1 MNSEP
6 VNQEIQTTK
15 TPRATAGMRKLIDL
29 IVEKKMGEPAEDV
42 GFSSNIFMVFGLPAR
57 RLEGNPAFWTKK
69 TSLCELTITRHHKY
83 EVPYGCYAR
92 MNQIFI
98 DTEVR
103 AKNTNVIDVGR
114 SFREYAN
121 KLGYHDGKANR
132 VLLKQL
138 VNYIT
143 SAILVEP
150 AARSLAPGRLVGVQT
165 MVSRAW
171 DLHFDVENPEQ
182 LMLSKGQIILDER
195 YAQHIHKHAVPLDMN
210 VVHCFKRNPLALDF
224 YRFLAYRNNTLRRTI
239 SFPDHLLFEQLGG
252 EQEGER
258 MTRAR
263 LKRILAAIRLYWPV
277 KARFEDGYFVLEPSP
292 PAVQHKVPSR
302 RPLVIAAPPLI
313 HKTL

>member
-6 VNQEIQTTK
+6 ENQEIQTTK

-57 RLEGNPAFWTKK
+57 RLKGNPAFWTKK
-69 TSLCELTITRHHKY
+69 TSLCELTISRNQEY
-83 EVPYGCYAR
+83 EIPYGCYAR

-103 AKNTNVIDVGR
+103 VKNTNVIDVGR

-121 KLGYHDGKANR
+121 KLGYHDGRANKA
-132 VLLKQL
+132 LLRQL
-138 VNYIT
+138 VNYVT
-143 SAILVEP
+143 SVVCVKPSAGK
-150 AARSLAPGRLVGVQT
+150 LAPGRLVGVQT
-165 MVSRAW
+165 MVGRAW

-195 YAQHIHKHAVPLDMN
+195 YAQYIHKHAVPLDMN
-210 VVHCFKRNPLALDF
+210 VVNCFKQNPLALDF
-224 YRFLAYRNNTLRRTI
+224 YRFLAYRNNALRKPI
-239 SFPDHLLFEQLGG
+239 SFPDHLLFEQLGTQ
-252 EQEGER
+252 QEADFV
-258 MTRAR
+258 TRAR
-263 LKRILAAIRLYWPV
+263 LKRILAGIRLYWPV

-292 PAVQHKVPSR
+292 HAVQRKVPSR
-302 RPLVIAAPPLI
+302 RQIVIAVPKLI